1 MMAGPL
7 AEQVMAKLDEAR
19 SLYHR
24 LLILVGPA
32 GTGKTVALRELQDRL
47 DVPLLNV
54 NLALSSQLLDLAE
67 KQRPFHVQRLLSEVV
82 DAGDSHVALLDN
94 IEILFGVE
102 LQQDP
107 LRLLQGMSR
116 NRTLVAAWNGVVD
129 GGNLSYAVAGHP
141 EFRQYPA
148 DELLTVNTVSL

>member
-24 LLILVGPA
+24 LVILVGPA
-32 GTGKTVALRELQDRL
+32 ATGKTAALRELHERL
-47 DVPLLNV
+47 DAPLLNV
-54 NLALSSQLLDLAE
+54 NLALSSRLLDLAE
-67 KQRPFHVQRLLSEVV
+67 KQRPFHVQRLLSEIV
-82 DAGDSHVALLDN
+82 DAGDADVALLDN
-94 IEILFGVE
+94 IEILFGVA

-116 NRTLVAAWNGVVD
+116 NRTIVAAWNGVVD
-129 GGNLSYAVAGHP
+129 GGSLSYAAAGHP
-141 EFRQYPA
+141 EFRQYPVS
-148 DELLTVNTVSL
+148 ELLTVNTVNP

>member
-1 MMAGPL
+1 MAGPF
-7 AEQVMAKLDEAR
+7 AEQAMAELDGAR

-24 LLILVGPA
+24 LLLLVGPA
-32 GTGKTVALRELQDRL
+32 GTGKTAALRELQARL
-47 DVPLLNV
+47 DAPLLNV
-54 NLALSSQLLDLAE
+54 NLALSSRLLDLAE
-67 KQRPFHVQRLLSEVV
+67 KQRPFQVHRLLSEIV
-82 DAGDSHVALLDN
+82 DAGDADVVLLDN
-94 IEILFGVE
+94 IEILFSVA

-129 GGNLSYAVAGHP
+129 RGSLSYAVAGHP

-148 DELLTVNTVSL
+148 GELLTVNSVSS